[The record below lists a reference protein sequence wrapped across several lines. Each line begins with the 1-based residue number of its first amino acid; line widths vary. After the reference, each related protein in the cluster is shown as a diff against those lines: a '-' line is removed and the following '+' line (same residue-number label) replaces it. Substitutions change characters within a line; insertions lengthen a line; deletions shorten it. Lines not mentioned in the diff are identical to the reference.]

1 MFFSLEGE
9 MDLNINVNIPTSVL
23 EQIDIQV
30 DKPVGR
36 VRLQA
41 EDDWLV
47 VKVLASTIKCRPRV
61 EAGLIVLQDLEVS
74 GLLWPVR
81 SMIIKS
87 LEEHTQKIVIP
98 NLSASIK
105 DKKIE
110 IVSGVDFEIPP
121 FLQKFIGKSPPE

>member
-1 MFFSLEGE
+1 M
-9 MDLNINVNIPTSVL
+9 NINVNIPASVL

-30 DKPVGR
+30 DKPIGR
-36 VRLQA
+36 VRLQV
-41 EDDWLV
+41 EDDWLL

-61 EAGLIVLQDLEVS
+61 EAGLIVLQDIEVS

-105 DKKIE
+105 DEKIE

-121 FLQKFIGKSPPE
+121 FLQKLIGKIPPE

>member
-1 MFFSLEGE
+1 M
-9 MDLNINVNIPTSVL
+9 NINISIPASVL

-30 DKPVGR
+30 DKPIGR
-36 VRLQA
+36 VRLQV

-61 EAGLIVLQDLEVS
+61 EAGLIVLQDIEVS
-74 GLLWPVR
+74 GLLWPAKP
-81 SMIIKS
+81 MIVKY
-87 LEEHTQKIVIP
+87 LEEGVKKVNMP
-98 NLSASIK
+98 NVSMSIK

>member
-1 MFFSLEGE
+1 MQINISL
-9 MDLNINVNIPTSVL
+9 PASVL

-30 DKPVGR
+30 EKPVGR
-36 VRLQA
+36 VRLQI

-61 EAGLIVLQDLEVS
+61 EMGQIVLQDIEVS

-81 SMIIKS
+81 SMIVKK
-87 LEEHTQKIVIP
+87 LEENTKKIVIP
-98 NLSASIK
+98 NLSMSIK

>member
-1 MFFSLEGE
+1 MQ
-9 MDLNINVNIPTSVL
+9 INVNIPTSVL

-47 VKVLASTIKCRPRV
+47 VKVLASTIKCRPRMD
-61 EAGLIVLQDLEVS
+61 AGQIVLQDLEVS
-74 GLLWPVR
+74 GLLWPVK
-81 SMIIKS
+81 SMIVKS
-87 LEEHTQKIVIP
+87 LEDGIKKVNMP
-98 NLSASIK
+98 NVSMSIK

-121 FLQKFIGKSPPE
+121 FLQKLIGKSPPE